1 MNTDKYGQVIL
12 NENDLVDLFLT
23 NPERS
28 FNYAFVETDL
38 TISDDLEIDQPP
50 TLIKYVENNHQGIA
64 EFDHKNQ
71 AEWLM
76 PDSYKNLDI
85 AKWVLDRCS
94 NDEEL
99 QRVGME
105 LIEFQR
111 RDMFDLLRYLKYLVD
126 TMRKNQIVWGVGRGS
141 SVSSFVLYLIG
152 VHRINSLYYNLSI
165 DEFLK

>member
-28 FNYAFVETDL
+28 FNYAFVDTDL

-50 TLIKYVENNHQGIA
+50 TLIKYVDPNHHGIA
-64 EFDHKNQ
+64 QFDDKNQ
-71 AEWLM
+71 DEWLM
-76 PDSYKNLDI
+76 PDGYKKLDI
-85 AKWVLDRCS
+85 AKWVLDQCK

-111 RDMFDLLRYLKYLVD
+111 RDMFNLLQYLKFLVD